1 MSPEAGVRLSGK
13 MVALGENTD
22 DDDDINAEECKALIM
37 APLFLLMV
45 CELGRRTAPTCII

>member
-22 DDDDINAEECKALIM
+22 DDNNAEECKALIM

-45 CELGRRTAPTCII
+45 CELGR